1 MVLRELSENK
11 YNLIFKGGTLLNK
24 VHAGFYRLSE
34 DLDFTISA
42 KPDLNRAGRVKNA
55 APLKEWVANLSK
67 HVPGLIVE
75 RQLTGINQSLQYNAT
90 LAYESTLLG
99 TKGSWC

>member
-1 MVLRELSENK
+1 MRELSENK

-67 HVPGLIVE
+67 HVPGLFVE